1 MFHLK
6 FTEGETLRKFW
17 GRSCVPLL
25 SGVASPNCHK
35 STSFANNKNGRNCS
49 LKSGFIVICEAWGCH
64 LNGSIPKSIH
74 ELGIALVWTFLD
86 KVTKYD
92 KVTGK
97 MTWNAIIE
105 MAYMC
110 CSYFRSY
117 AVHECTPENRN
128 SKLRANDHVCC
139 GHWISFPLKPQQTNL
154 TALQRLQRLSPCTQ
168 FRYRRCTVDAQS
180 CHDAS
185 SNVFQTMRYTNLPW
199 FFQMLTLWH
208 CTENRMLVKCWSS
221 GLPFNI
227 SKEIEPCEICK
238 NYWKCRHCEDVLHKM
253 SRVFSTLLKN
263 LTQSY

>member
-1 MFHLK
+1 MKLCVNSEVAAAYHYWRASRLLTATSQQASQTTK
-6 FTEGETLRKFW
+6 TAETAAWNRGSSWSAKPEVATW
-17 GRSCVPLL
+17 MVPYQR
-25 SGVASPNCHK
+25 A
-35 STSFANNKNGRNCS
+35 STSLAS
-49 LKSGFIVICEAWGCH
+49 LWSEHSW
-64 LNGSIPKSIH
+64 
-74 ELGIALVWTFLD
+74 
-86 KVTKYD
+86 TKYD

-105 MAYMC
+105 MAYLC

-117 AVHECTPENRN
+117 AVHECTPDNRN

-139 GHWISFPLKPQQTNL
+139 GHWISFLFKPQQTNL

-185 SNVFQTMRYTNLPW
+185 SNVFIQLTCSCVSNHEVYQPPLIFSNAD
-199 FFQMLTLWH
+199 TLWH

-221 GLPFNI
+221 SLPFNI